1 MDEEAIN
8 RREPKR
14 LVKAIA
20 NEDKNLRSFGIPR
33 KVQKII
39 SKQQKNKKTRE

>member
-8 RREPKR
+8 RRKPKR

-20 NEDKNLRSFGIPR
+20 NEDKNLRSFGNPR